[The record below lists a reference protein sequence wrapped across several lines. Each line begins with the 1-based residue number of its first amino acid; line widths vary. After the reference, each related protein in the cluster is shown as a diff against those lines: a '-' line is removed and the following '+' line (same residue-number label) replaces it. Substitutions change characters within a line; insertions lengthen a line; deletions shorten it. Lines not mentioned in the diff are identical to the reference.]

1 MTIWKQNIDLVNLN
15 QYRSEGLAKLLDIK
29 IVARTKNSLFAEML
43 VSENHKQ
50 PHGIVHGGATAS
62 LAETV
67 ASIAAW
73 LCVDIDKYI
82 TVGLELNINHLRAV
96 RSGVLM
102 AKSKAI
108 HVGRSTQV
116 WQIDI
121 YSQEFKQVS
130 TSRLTVSNIKRK

>member
-1 MTIWKQNIDLVNLN
+1 MTIWKQQIDLVKLN
-15 QYRSEGLAKLLDIK
+15 QYRADGLGQLLDIK
-29 IVARTKNSLFAEML
+29 IVARSKNSLFAEMPI
-43 VSENHKQ
+43 SDKHKQ
-50 PHGIVHGGATAS
+50 PHGIVHGGATAT

-73 LCVDIDKYI
+73 LCVNPKEYI

-96 RSGVLM
+96 TQGLLT

-121 YSQEFKQVS
+121 FNSDSKQVS
-130 TSRLTVSNIKRK
+130 TSRLTVSNISR